1 MSRDFSKISSRLWR
15 SAKFQKLDDFAR
27 LLYLYFLTCPHA
39 SSVGIYNCPIHYISG
54 DLKRTDKQIKAAI
67 KKIDEAGL
75 ILWNAEEELVC
86 ITNWAR
92 FNMPHNRNH
101 ARRLVIDS
109 MLAPGC
115 CEKWMALEDFMRHI
129 PKNKIDPEDLKEMS
143 KEIRHLRI
151 QYPNRSDTVSL
162 LDHTRLD
169 HTGTHGIDDA
179 GGDSEFELDGG
190 EQQVNRFDELWA
202 ICPKNGRR
210 KGSKT
215 ESVIVYEKLIGD
227 GVSHSVII
235 EGTKAYAAYLAAT
248 GEKNMDFQR
257 FLKKKMFAETW
268 PIPPNNGGGGSG
280 GGGLD
285 DAEQQLRERAGE

>member
-15 SAKFQKLDDFAR
+15 SAKFQKLDDCAR

-39 SSVGIYNCPIHYISG
+39 SSVGIYNCPIHYITG
-54 DLKRTDKQIKAAI
+54 DLKRPNEQIVDAI
-67 KKIDEAGL
+67 SKIDEAGL

-143 KEIRHLRI
+143 KEIRQLRK
-151 QYPNRSDTVSL
+151 QYPNRSDTVPL

-179 GGDSEFELDGG
+179 APELELEGEEQEDS
-190 EQQVNRFDELWA
+190 RFAELWE
-202 ICPKNGRR
+202 ICPQNGRR
-210 KGSKT
+210 KGSKQLSLT
-215 ESVIVYEKLIGD
+215 VYNTLLKD
-227 GVSHSVII
+227 GVSHSVIM

-268 PIPPNNGGGGSG
+268 PIPPNNGGGGG
-280 GGGLD
+280 GGGL
-285 DAEQQLRERAGE
+285 AAIEQQLRERTGE